1 MACIGIDFSQC
12 DPARHR
18 VKFHFCQLYFRDLS
32 QVLINPV
39 KRAYLALESWFNISF
54 GTEWNPLYHLGTL
67 SFFLFWIILV
77 SGIYLFVPF
86 HGSID
91 GAHASVE
98 YMTHDQWYTAG
109 IMRSLHRYASDAV
122 IVTALLHM
130 FKEFA
135 SGRYR
140 GFRWFSWVT
149 GVPNLWMVV
158 TLGITGYWLVWDE
171 MAQFVAVGSA
181 QLMDS
186 LPIFSGAMTRN
197 FVSGGMTDRFF
208 ILIEFLHLLGQPLI
222 LLFMLWLHVKRMS
235 NVNINPPRGLAAGTF
250 IALLAL
256 SLYAPAMSHAP
267 ANLGMVPREIHID
280 WFYLNVYPL
289 LEYWPA
295 DQVWILTLSVTLL
308 LMMMPW
314 LLPKK
319 DGPKAVVDLDHCNGC
334 GLCFDDCPFDAISVQ
349 ARTDGA
355 RYEHEVVVD
364 PALCA
369 ACGICAGS
377 CPASNPFRTPRGELK
392 TGIDMPQLSVD
403 EMRRLTLET
412 IEAMT
417 GDLKIIVF
425 GCEHGLNVKRLD
437 SDDTR
442 GIKLICSGMLPPTLV
457 EYALKQGADGVMVT
471 GCRHN
476 DCYFRFGNRWTR
488 LRFAGERKPGLR
500 GRAERERIL
509 VHGGAEPD
517 KPEIEQDLDQFRRRL
532 RELNRAVDTD
542 TAGTG

>member
-1 MACIGIDFSQC
+1 
-12 DPARHR
+12 
-18 VKFHFCQLYFRDLS
+18 
-32 QVLINPV
+32 
-39 KRAYLALESWFNISF
+39 
-54 GTEWNPLYHLGTL
+54 
-67 SFFLFWIILV
+67 
-77 SGIYLFVPF
+77 
-86 HGSID
+86 
-91 GAHASVE
+91 
-98 YMTHDQWYTAG
+98 
-109 IMRSLHRYASDAV
+109 
-122 IVTALLHM
+122 
-130 FKEFA
+130 
-135 SGRYR
+135 
-140 GFRWFSWVT
+140 
-149 GVPNLWMVV
+149 
-158 TLGITGYWLVWDE
+158 
-171 MAQFVAVGSA
+171 MAQYVAVGSA

-186 LPIFSGAMTRN
+186 LPLFSGAMTRN

-222 LLFMLWLHVKRMS
+222 LLFMLWLHVKRLS

-250 IALLAL
+250 TALLAL

-289 LEYWPA
+289 LEYWPGS
-295 DQVWILTLSVTLL
+295 QVWILTTSVTLL
-308 LMMMPW
+308 LMMLPW

-334 GLCFDDCPFDAISVQ
+334 GLCFDDCPFDAITVQ

-355 RYEHEVVVD
+355 RYEHEVVVN
-364 PALCA
+364 PSLCG

-392 TGIDMPQLSVD
+392 TGIDMPQLPVD
-403 EMRRLTLET
+403 EMRRLTRET

-425 GCEHGLNVKRLD
+425 GCEHGLNVKRLE

-442 GIKLICSGMLPPTLV
+442 GVKLLCSGMLPPTLV

-532 RELNRAVDTD
+532 RELNRAIETD
-542 TAGTG
+542 TAGTS

>member
-1 MACIGIDFSQC
+1 
-12 DPARHR
+12 
-18 VKFHFCQLYFRDLS
+18 
-32 QVLINPV
+32 VLINPV
-39 KRAYLALESWFNISF
+39 KRVYLALESWFNISF

-77 SGIYLFVPF
+77 SGIYLFIPF
-86 HGSID
+86 HGSLD

-98 YMTHDQWYTAG
+98 YMTHEQWYVAG

-122 IVTALLHM
+122 IITVLLHL

-171 MAQFVAVGSA
+171 MAQYIAVGSA
-181 QLMDS
+181 QLMDA

-208 ILIEFLHLLGQPLI
+208 ILIEFLHLLGQPM
-222 LLFMLWLHVKRMS
+222 LLVFMLWLHVKRLS
-235 NVNINPPRGLAAGTF
+235 NVNINPPRGLAIGTF
-250 IALLAL
+250 VALLAL
-256 SLYAPAMSHAP
+256 SLFEPAVSHAP
-267 ANLGMVPREIHID
+267 ANLATVPQEIRID

-289 LEYWPA
+289 LEIWPA
-295 DQVWILTLSVTLL
+295 SQVWMLTTGVTLL
-308 LMMMPW
+308 LMMLPW

-319 DGPKAVVDLDHCNGC
+319 DGAKAVVDLDNCNGC
-334 GLCFDDCPFDAISVQ
+334 GICFDDCPFDAITLQ

-355 RYEHEVVVD
+355 RYDHEVVVN
-364 PALCA
+364 PTLCG

-377 CPASNPFRTPRGELK
+377 CPASNPFRSSRAELK
-392 TGIDMPQLSVD
+392 TGIDMPQLPVD
-403 EMRRLTLET
+403 EMRRLTRQA
-412 IEAMT
+412 IEEMP
-417 GDLKIIVF
+417 GDLKVIVF
-425 GCEHGLNVKRLD
+425 GCEHGLDVMRLQTD
-437 SDDTR
+437 ETR

-476 DCYFRFGNRWTR
+476 DCYYRFGNRWTR
-488 LRFAGERKPGLR
+488 MRFAGERKPSLR
-500 GRAERERIL
+500 GRAERERIRI
-509 VHGGAEPD
+509 HGGAEPD
-517 KPEIEQDLDQFRRRL
+517 KRAIEQDLDEFRQRL
-532 RELNRAVDTD
+532 RELNLAS
-542 TAGTG
+542 AAASE

>member
-1 MACIGIDFSQC
+1 
-12 DPARHR
+12 
-18 VKFHFCQLYFRDLS
+18 
-32 QVLINPV
+32 VLINPV

-67 SFFLFWIILV
+67 SFFLFWVILV
-77 SGIYLFVPF
+77 SGIYLFIPF
-86 HGSID
+86 HGSLE

-98 YMTHDQWYTAG
+98 YMTHEQWYVAG

-122 IVTALLHM
+122 VITVLLHM

-149 GVPNLWMVV
+149 GIPNLWMIV
-158 TLGITGYWLVWDE
+158 TVGITGYWLVWDE
-171 MAQFVAVGSA
+171 MAQYIAVGSA
-181 QLMDS
+181 QLMDA

-208 ILIEFLHLLGQPLI
+208 ILIEFLHLLGQPM
-222 LLFMLWLHVKRMS
+222 LLVFMLWLHVKRMS

-256 SLYAPAMSHAP
+256 SLFEPAVSHAP
-267 ANLGMVPREIHID
+267 ANLATVPQEIRID

-289 LEYWPA
+289 LEVWPA
-295 DQVWILTLSVTLL
+295 QQIWMLTVGVTLL
-308 LMMMPW
+308 LMIVPW

-319 DGPKAVVDLDHCNGC
+319 DGPKAVVDLDNCNGC
-334 GLCFDDCPFDAISVQ
+334 GICFDDCPFDAITVQ

-355 RYEHEVVVD
+355 RYDHEVVVD
-364 PALCA
+364 PALCG

-377 CPASNPFRTPRGELK
+377 CPASNPFRSSRRELK
-392 TGIDMPQLSVD
+392 TGIDMPQLPVD
-403 EMRRLTLET
+403 AMRSLTRET
-412 IEAMT
+412 IDAME
-417 GDLKIIVF
+417 GDLKIIVY
-425 GCEHGLNVKRLD
+425 GCEHGIDVERLHG
-437 SDDTR
+437 DDTR

-471 GCRHN
+471 GCRQN
-476 DCYFRFGNRWTR
+476 DCYYRFGNRWTR
-488 LRFAGERKPGLR
+488 MRFAGERKPILR
-500 GRAERERIL
+500 ARAERDRIRI
-509 VHGGAEPD
+509 HGGAEPD
-517 KPEIEQDLDQFRRRL
+517 KRAIEQDLTEFRQHL
-532 RELNRAVDTD
+532 RELNQAHDAVSTESS
-542 TAGTG
+542 

>member
-1 MACIGIDFSQC
+1 M
-12 DPARHR
+12 
-18 VKFHFCQLYFRDLS
+18 
-32 QVLINPV
+32 LINPV
-39 KRAYLALESWFNISF
+39 KRVYLALESWFNISF

-77 SGIYLFVPF
+77 SGIYLFIPF
-86 HGSID
+86 HGSLD

-98 YMTHDQWYTAG
+98 YMTHEQWYVAG

-122 IVTALLHM
+122 IITVLLHL

-171 MAQFVAVGSA
+171 MAQYIAVGSA
-181 QLMDS
+181 QLMDA

-208 ILIEFLHLLGQPLI
+208 ILIEFLHLLGQPM
-222 LLFMLWLHVKRMS
+222 LLVFMLWLHVKRLS
-235 NVNINPPRGLAAGTF
+235 NVNINPPRGLAIGTF
-250 IALLAL
+250 VALLAL
-256 SLYAPAMSHAP
+256 SLFEPAVSHAP
-267 ANLGMVPREIHID
+267 ANLATVPQEIRID

-289 LEYWPA
+289 LEVWPA
-295 DQVWILTLSVTLL
+295 SQVWMLTTGVTLL
-308 LMMMPW
+308 LMMLPW

-319 DGPKAVVDLDHCNGC
+319 DGAKAVVDLDNCNGC
-334 GLCFDDCPFDAISVQ
+334 GLCFDDCPFDAITLQ

-355 RYEHEVVVD
+355 RYDHEVVVD
-364 PALCA
+364 PALCG

-377 CPASNPFRTPRGELK
+377 CPASNPFRSSRAQLK
-392 TGIDMPQLSVD
+392 TGIDMPQLPVD
-403 EMRRLTLET
+403 EMRRLTRQA
-412 IEAMT
+412 IEEIS
-417 GDLKIIVF
+417 GDLKVIVF
-425 GCEHGLNVKRLD
+425 GCEHGLDVMRMD
-437 SDDTR
+437 GGDTR

-488 LRFAGERKPGLR
+488 MRFAGERKPGLR
-500 GRAERERIL
+500 GRAERERIRI
-509 VHGGAEPD
+509 HGGAEPD
-517 KPEIEQDLDQFRRRL
+517 RRAIEQDLDEFRQRL
-532 RELNRAVDTD
+532 RELNQA
-542 TAGTG
+542 AAAASE